1 MGVGARRGVSAGEIT
16 ELIASVLATEGLP
29 LDRIAALAT
38 IASRATEP
46 GLLGAAERLG
56 VPLRGYPASALAAVD
71 VPTPSATT
79 LAAVGTPGVAEAA
92 ALLAAGPA
100 AELLVPKRVSTP
112 RTGPP
117 HATCAVATGRGG
129 PGTGSAEAPS
139 RRDAPAGNTTPTH
152 PGPEPPPRGSPPGR
166 APRPGPGTDPAE
178 RDAGDVWGSRP
189 TPQRPGASRV
199 GRTSQSGGAS
209 SPGGGECHPR
219 PRGDPARDGVPAR
232 PGEPGVDDRAAAANP
247 PRTGS
252 GALLSRGAGSLSNVS
267 GANRPPSHPRSP

>member
-16 ELIASVLATEGLP
+16 ELIASVLAAEGLP
-29 LDRIAALAT
+29 LDRIAVLAT

-46 GLLGAAERLG
+46 GLLRAAERLG

-117 HATCAVATGRGG
+117 QATCAVARASDATGPGG
-129 PGTGSAEAPS
+129 PGTGSAEAPAGH
-139 RRDAPAGNTTPTH
+139 DASAGNTAPAH
-152 PGPEPPPRGSPPGR
+152 PGPEPPPRGSAPGR
-166 APRPGPGTDPAE
+166 TPRPGPEPAPP
-178 RDAGDVWGSRP
+178 GRP
-189 TPQRPGASRV
+189 ET
-199 GRTSQSGGAS
+199 
-209 SPGGGECHPR
+209 
-219 PRGDPARDGVPAR
+219 
-232 PGEPGVDDRAAAANP
+232 P
-247 PRTGS
+247 PRTV
-252 GALLSRGAGSLSNVS
+252 APEPPPRGASDATAPGDPGTGLAEAPAHPGSEPPRR
-267 GANRPPSHPRSP
+267 GGTPGRTPRPGRPGPPPDRPPHARRTP